1 MGISNSKKTNH
12 VQPKNES
19 QFQFQVEP
27 PKNVQPEVSSEAK
40 IEWMRVMEDGKV
52 NVSVI
57 CGKCKRRNNHQ
68 LHNGCVSKN
77 SMFLQ
82 IDFDKLGN
90 RCCPSRACDEYTLY
104 E

>member
-1 MGISNSKKTNH
+1 
-12 VQPKNES
+12 
-19 QFQFQVEP
+19 
-27 PKNVQPEVSSEAK
+27 
-40 IEWMRVMEDGKV
+40 MRVMEDGKV

-90 RCCPSRACDEYTLY
+90 RCCPSRGCDEYTLY